1 MTWRDSEAMAQRVWV
16 PEGCGEV
23 WGGGEQEAR
32 MTLGFQSR

>member
-23 WGGGEQEAR
+23 WGEGNKRQG
-32 MTLGFQSR
+32 